1 MATFTWSGT
10 GNASTTTNWTPNGTP
25 GASDTVVFGDSGG
38 ACNFD
43 LASVLVI
50 SSTGTPSYT
59 VTFANTVTGIKAFT
73 HNFAIS
79 AGSAISLSF
88 SGVATLASG
97 TRFVDITSNASITN
111 PQNITYVFDA
121 TNTAGARFDGGEYPN
136 VDLQKGQMSFQYSA
150 PTVSTNT
157 TVSFR
162 NLTLGANLNTADQAL
177 SPVSSNDQ
185 SMIFHVTGTL
195 TNNATSFN
203 GGRAKWIFEGV
214 AAPGFAIPV
223 STATFQSQFRS
234 IEIRAAAGVGKFA
247 TIADGSFLN
256 LEELVIAN
264 GAAIKALGA
273 ATIFVANNPEIK
285 GTWNFNQASP
295 GVYVSKNRKFLVGVG
310 YGGTGL
316 TGLGTAGQVLKVN
329 SGATALEYGAGSAL
343 DIDALAALGGTGLHQ
358 TQDHFVFSDN
368 GTEKKIT
375 FSNLEDAIF
384 ANVSGDA
391 TIAAGGALTIGT
403 GAVEHAMLDGDAVDG
418 DNIADDSINSEHYV
432 DGSIDTA
439 HIGDDQVTYAKIQ
452 NVSAT
457 DRILG
462 RDSAG
467 AGVIEEITPANLR
480 TMINVADGATAYAD
494 ANAQLASLGVAL
506 TTVTLG
512 TTVSG
517 FTSGAYT
524 IAPLNNVVTD
534 VTSAWDGSN
543 YCFTAPA
550 DGKYHVIFNASIQ
563 GLTTLSHVA
572 ITRIYKDTGDGSG
585 YNFIASGSTARQS
598 GAVAVGN
605 VVLALNNGDKIALFV
620 YHDGGSSKN
629 LLGDNIAPNYTMM
642 SIRMVGT

>member
-1 MATFTWSGT
+1 MATYTWSGT

-25 GASDTVVFGDSGG
+25 GASDTVVFGASGG
-38 ACNFD
+38 NCNFD

-59 VTFANTVTGIKAFT
+59 VTFANSVSGIKAFT
-73 HNFAIS
+73 HNFAIT
-79 AGSAISLSF
+79 AGSAINLSF
-88 SGVATLASG
+88 AGTATLSSG
-97 TRFVDITSNASITN
+97 TRYIDIGSNASITN
-111 PQNITYVFDA
+111 PQNITYVIDA
-121 TNTAGARFDGGEYPN
+121 TSTAGVRFDGGTYPN

-150 PTVSTNT
+150 PTVTTNT

-177 SPVSSNDQ
+177 SPVSPSDED
-185 SMIFHVTGTL
+185 MVFHITGTL
-195 TNNATSFN
+195 TNNVASFN
-203 GGRAKWIFEGV
+203 GGRGKWVFEGA
-214 AAPGFAIPV
+214 AAPGIVLPV
-223 STATFQSQFRS
+223 CTSTFQSKFRS
-234 IEIRAAAGVGKFA
+234 IEILASGGVGRFA
-247 TIADGSFLN
+247 TIPDGSFLM
-256 LEELVIAN
+256 LEELSVAN
-264 GAAIKALGA
+264 GAALRGDGSAI
-273 ATIFVANNPEIK
+273 IFCSNNPTIK
-285 GTWNFNQASP
+285 GTWNFTQASP
-295 GVYVSKNRKFLVGVG
+295 GIYTSKKRTFVVGVG
-310 YGGTGL
+310 HGGTGL

-329 SGATALEYGAGSAL
+329 SGANALEYGTVSASV

-358 TQDHFVFSDN
+358 TQDHFIFSDN

-403 GAVEHAMLDGDAVDG
+403 GVVEHAMLDDDAVDG

-462 RDSAG
+462 RDSSG

-494 ANAQLASLGVAL
+494 ANAQQASLGVAL
-506 TTVTLG
+506 TAVSLATS
-512 TTVSG
+512 VSG

-524 IAPLNNVVTD
+524 IAPMTNVIKD
-534 VTSAWDGSN
+534 VTSSWDASN

-550 DGKYHVIFNASIQ
+550 AGIFQVSWSASIRYI
-563 GLTTLSHVA
+563 TTSHSV
-572 ITRIYKDTGDGSG
+572 ITRLQKDTGSG
-585 YNFIASGSTARQS
+585 YALLAAGNTANDS
-598 GAVAVGN
+598 GAISGGTWTGS
-605 VVLALNNGDKIALFV
+605 LASGDKIALYV
-620 YHDGGSSKN
+620 YHNGGSGKN
-629 LLGDNIAPNYTMM
+629 LIGDSVAANFTHMG
-642 SIRMVGT
+642 IRMVGLP